1 MGEKVV
7 EDNCADV
14 VNKCTTRDKEAS
26 RLIISRASTDNTPA
40 NQMICMRGSTSR
52 AAPYSHIST
61 VVMRNYLDE

>member
-26 RLIISRASTDNTPA
+26 R
-40 NQMICMRGSTSR
+40 
-52 AAPYSHIST
+52 
-61 VVMRNYLDE
+61 VVTCDS